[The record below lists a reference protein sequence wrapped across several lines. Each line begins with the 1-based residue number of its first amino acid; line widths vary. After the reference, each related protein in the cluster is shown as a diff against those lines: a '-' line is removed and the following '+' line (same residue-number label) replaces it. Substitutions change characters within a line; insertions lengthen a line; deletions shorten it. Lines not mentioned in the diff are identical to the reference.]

1 MNKTVGTF
9 TKEKLEELASQ
20 PNVTVMQPTHD
31 IVFDPWTCERVVNVV
46 DLLIQ
51 KTQKNK
57 DSEKEE
63 IQKICKLDDQ
73 INEFSQKYQ
82 TFFAKLTDPLFV
94 SDKDNIKI
102 IKQMIILKSASDKGM
117 ISEENAKA
125 QAADIALKM
134 LAQKVKNK

>member
-1 MNKTVGTF
+1 MKKTVGTF

-31 IVFDPWTCERVVNVV
+31 VVFDPWTCERVVKVV

-51 KTQKNK
+51 KTKENENN
-57 DSEKEE
+57 EKEE
-63 IQKICKLDDQ
+63 IERICKLDDE
-73 INEFSQKYQ
+73 ISEFSEKYQ
-82 TFFAKLTDPLFV
+82 TFFAKLTDPLFI

-102 IKQMIILKSASDKGM
+102 IKQMIILKSASDKGI